1 MESRASPPGWTSD
14 TPIPPPYE
22 SWVQPNISNQM
33 QIQELVEKATSL
45 AFHRAKAMKDPQVSP
60 ISDNLRIPRLG
71 RTIQVFQHLLECKD
85 GPELRPM
92 ILPLGALRT
101 RNQIVPV
108 IF

>member
-22 SWVQPNISNQM
+22 SWVKPNIFNQM
-33 QIQELVEKATSL
+33 YIQEPVEKNTSF

-71 RTIQVFQHLLECKD
+71 RTIQAFNNLLERKD

-92 ILPLGALRT
+92 ILPLVALRT